1 MDILGYYEQSVH
13 AATNTQMQLILK
25 KEPFLQLVHADP
37 TLRKV
42 FHLELGPRN
51 GTRAN
56 RFADFHGK
64 LSVYAGPNHCV
75 CTVASSG
82 TAKTVLEACEAA
94 KCAKPNQAPCFHT
107 CSG

>member
-13 AATNTQMQLILK
+13 AATNTDMQLILK
-25 KEPFLQLVHADP
+25 KEPFLQLVHSNP

-42 FHLELGPRN
+42 FHLELGPRD

-56 RFADFHGK
+56 RFAGFRGK

-82 TAKTVLEACEAA
+82 TAESVLEACEAA
-94 KCAKPNQAPCFHT
+94 KSAKPNNILHPAIQ
-107 CSG
+107 